1 MIKHSK
7 KAMNMLKKIKL
18 YWLIIFAT
26 SSAPTLVSAQKLEA
40 LTHKEVM
47 QGVIDYVEAKVNPE
61 RIETTRV
68 TVLPVDSRLKFYKC
82 PSGVQYKLA
91 SDRSFTRQFPVKVSC
106 DDGAKPWKTYIQ
118 VIVSEMVE
126 ALVVTKNIAKGV
138 RIEADMLKVSLVDK
152 FKVKARSISSMGS
165 VLGGRAMRNIS
176 RGYQIGLQDVCLVCK
191 GDDVSIIAKS
201 GTMMIKTSGMAIE
214 NGAKGETI
222 KVKNASSNRIVK
234 GVIGDLREIHV
245 KL

>member
-7 KAMNMLKKIKL
+7 KAMNMLKKNKL
-18 YWLIIFAT
+18 YWLAIFAIL
-26 SSAPTLVSAQKLEA
+26 SAPTVISAQTVEA

-47 QGVIDYVEAKVNPE
+47 QGVIDFVEAKVNPE
-61 RIETTRV
+61 QVESTRI
-68 TVLPVDSRLKFYKC
+68 TVLPIDSRIKFYQCSSAIK
-82 PSGVQYKLA
+82 YKLA

-106 DDGAKPWKTYIQ
+106 DEGIKPWKTYIQ
-118 VIVSEMVE
+118 VVVSEMVE

-138 RIEADMLKVSLVDK
+138 RIDADMLKVALVDK
-152 FKVKARSISSMGS
+152 FKVKARSISSIDS

-201 GTMMIKTSGMAIE
+201 GSMMIKTSGTAIE

-222 KVKNASSNRIVK
+222 KVQNSSSQRIVK

>member
-18 YWLIIFAT
+18 YWLIIFAFST
-26 SSAPTLVSAQKLEA
+26 TPSFVSASEPEA
-40 LTHKEVM
+40 LTHKQVM
-47 QGVIDYVEAKVNPE
+47 EGVIQYVENKLNPDKLT
-61 RIETTRV
+61 TTRI
-68 TVLPVDSRLKFYKC
+68 TVLPMDSRIKFFKC
-82 PSGVQYKLA
+82 PTDIEYKLA
-91 SDRSFTRQFPVKVSC
+91 SERSFTRQFPVKVTC
-106 DDGAKPWKTYIQ
+106 NEGQKPWKTYVQ
-118 VIVSEMVE
+118 VVMSEMVE
-126 ALVVTKNIAKGV
+126 ALIVTKNIAKGV
-138 RIEADMLKVSLVDK
+138 RVEADMVKVSLVDK
-152 FKVKARSISSMGS
+152 FKVKSRSISTAKS
-165 VLGGRAMRNIS
+165 VLGGRAMRNIP
-176 RGYQIGLQDVCLVCK
+176 RGYQIGLNDVCLVCK

-201 GTMMIKTSGMAIE
+201 GSMMIKTSGTAIE